1 MRKIWLAVMASA
13 LLASAGC
20 QNAGKAQEKDSAAQN
35 ASETG
40 SAEKDTAGES
50 SAAEENESKKD
61 AEPCYPYHITSK
73 NTGDWKYSKNEEALL
88 VASKYNLLGAD
99 VYVNPDTGR
108 ADEVKPEIL
117 AAVDKINGDTE
128 KISKNFVKDNAAE
141 AEEMR
146 AQHAQDDLF
155 NSFENENIVKPVRAD
170 SGCLTVVRENYSFL
184 GGAHGFSET
193 TAYTFDA
200 ATGKRLKL
208 ADIVKDTENIPE
220 ILAAEVPKQ
229 NENADGL
236 FDQDG
241 KMSDGEKLSDRIRE
255 MMKGDGYEG
264 ENDTAYLNWY
274 ADRDGLQFVFNQ
286 YDIGPYAAGKFYVK
300 LKAEDYPE
308 LIDARFFEVPE
319 QYIEELEE
327 GKTYSIGG
335 ADLKVSFQYDPS
347 DGSSYIETLR
357 VDYAGKQATYQP
369 YSYRESIYHLHTKDG
384 DYLYCNDF
392 TENDW
397 QSLSSLKLSK
407 TEEMKFNQ
415 ETAGVYDAV
424 MIDPEAMILGGRTEL
439 LSSMQMERS
448 YRAGKDGRLEPN
460 DKYFALK
467 PWEDFQLTLK
477 QDIELEVLESLE
489 TEKSH
494 RETVKK
500 GTKISFIRTDDKSI
514 TDCRTDDGR
523 IVRFHVN
530 GDVWPHI
537 VEDKYPIEELLDNT
551 IFAG

>member
-1 MRKIWLAVMASA
+1 MKKIWLVVMASA

-35 ASETG
+35 AQETG
-40 SAEKDTAGES
+40 SAETAAAES
-50 SAAEENESKKD
+50 SAAEEKESEKNAK
-61 AEPCYPYHITSK
+61 PCYPYHITST
-73 NTGDWKYSKNEEALL
+73 NTGNWKYSKNEDALL
-88 VASKYNLLGAD
+88 VSSKYNLLGAEG
-99 VYVNPDTGR
+99 YVNPDTGR
-108 ADEVKPEIL
+108 TDEVTLGIRE
-117 AAVDKINGDTE
+117 AVDKINGDTE
-128 KISKNFVKDNAAE
+128 KYSKNFVEDNVAE
-141 AEEMR
+141 AEEMS
-146 AQHAQDDLF
+146 AEHAQDGFF
-155 NSFENENIVKPVRAD
+155 NSFENENRVTPVRAD

-200 ATGKRLKL
+200 TTGKRLKL
-208 ADIVKDTENIPE
+208 SDIMKDTEKIPE

-241 KMSDGEKLSDRIRE
+241 NMSDGEKLSDRIRE

-264 ENDTAYLNWY
+264 DNDTAYLNWY
-274 ADRDGLQFVFNQ
+274 ADRDGLSFVFNQ
-286 YDIGPYAAGKFYVK
+286 YDIGPYAAGKFYVT
-300 LKAEDYPE
+300 LKAKDYPE
-308 LIDARFFEVPE
+308 LIDGRFFDVPE
-319 QYIEELEE
+319 QYIEELED

-335 ADLKVSFQYDPS
+335 SDLKVTFQYDPS
-347 DGSSYIETLR
+347 GDGNYIETVK
-357 VDYAGKQATYQP
+357 VDYAGKQAAYQP
-369 YSYRESIYHLHTKDG
+369 YSYREKLYHVHTKDG
-384 DYLYCNDF
+384 DFLYCNDF

-397 QSLSSLKLSK
+397 QSLSTLKLSK
-407 TEEMKFNQ
+407 NEEMKFEQ
-415 ETAGVYDAV
+415 EPVGVYDAV

-439 LSSMQMERS
+439 LSTMEMVRS
-448 YRAGKDGRLEPN
+448 YHAGKDGRPEPN

-467 PWEDFQLTLK
+467 PWEDFKLTLK
-477 QDIELEVLESLE
+477 QDIELDVLESLE
-489 TEKSH
+489 TEKTH